1 MFRIYRVPSSMSI
14 PMISSARMADHAA
27 LEDITNCP
35 IHNID
40 EDNNVFS
47 TTTTRPSRTEHRLR
61 MLAKVSLVF
70 QTSLNI
76 SSESLG
82 YCSGSDSNYRK
93 TFRLLCSMKNLQIPY
108 FHSSPYF
115 QEIISAAMRPF
126 GTARLTPGRQTGRQ
140 QQTQPQQIST
150 PEPMIGK
157 LGEKNQSVNWF
168 FSNCPIGYGVPDE
181 IGQVEQE
188 FWKIR
193 TSTRMHM
200 LLSYRRRGYCNSP
213 CRSFLD
219 RIAVKITCS
228 DNNMYR
234 VTPVYATV
242 EPGQSLPLHIA
253 RITSDLIKRDRL
265 CVNILEADGNKE
277 AREIFKKNA
286 NTRAPASINMAL
298 EATNDV

>member
-1 MFRIYRVPSSMSI
+1 
-14 PMISSARMADHAA
+14 MADHVA

-61 MLAKVSLVF
+61 MLAKNF
-70 QTSLNI
+70 KDI
-76 SSESLG
+76 RSS
-82 YCSGSDSNYRK
+82 
-93 TFRLLCSMKNLQIPY
+93 SMA
-108 FHSSPYF
+108 SSS
-115 QEIISAAMRPF
+115 SAAMRPF

-140 QQTQPQQIST
+140 QQTQQQQIST
-150 PEPMIGK
+150 PEPMIAIALSDMEYLMRSARSSRSSGRSERQP
-157 LGEKNQSVNWF
+157 GCTCCCHIAAGVTVIPRVARFSVE
-168 FSNCPIGYGVPDE
+168 GGL
-181 IGQVEQE
+181 
-188 FWKIR
+188 
-193 TSTRMHM
+193 STHTLMNH
-200 LLSYRRRGYCNSP
+200 SDN
-213 CRSFLD
+213 

-298 EATNDV
+298 EATNDGQNHHHHHHHHE